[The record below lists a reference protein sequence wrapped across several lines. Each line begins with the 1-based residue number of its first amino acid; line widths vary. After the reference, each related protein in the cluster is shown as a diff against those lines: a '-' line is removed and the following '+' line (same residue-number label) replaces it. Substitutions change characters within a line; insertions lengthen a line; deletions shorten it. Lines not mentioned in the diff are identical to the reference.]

1 MTATTKP
8 SDAGMDEATLA
19 RLDAAVQADIDAG
32 RHFDVGC
39 RGYHFDSRVC
49 AGDRDRTGHP
59 VLAFLGTLSVAG
71 LSMGRASIK
80 TSPLLARHRSTIK
93 CSISWASTHTNPL
106 E

>member
-1 MTATTKP
+1 MSTMVSPAH
-8 SDAGMDEATLA
+8 AGMDEDALN
-19 RLDAAVQADIDAG
+19 RLGAAVQADIDAG
-32 RHFDVGC
+32 RHFGVGC